1 MNSPVYFL
9 SNNSISSLSGTDC
22 SRCPGDLVIT
32 GPDSCPCHIT
42 AIPEGRAA
50 ADASRGTLTAT
61 VSLVLV
67 LTASISTKNA
77 MPAVMSHRDEL
88 HSLSHS
94 VNGERLPAISSP
106 NLVYTGRRPCRG
118 QRPQGGEK
126 TSCSQYLAAK
136 TKRLSHKEKHKV
148 GVHL

>member
-1 MNSPVYFL
+1 MNSPVYSL
-9 SNNSISSLSGTDC
+9 SNNNISSFSGTNC

-32 GPDSCPCHIT
+32 GSDSCLCHIA
-42 AIPEGRAA
+42 AIPEGRAK
-50 ADASRGTLTAT
+50 ADASRETLTAT
-61 VSLVLV
+61 VSLAVV
-67 LTASISTKNA
+67 LTASISTRNT
-77 MPAVMSHRDEL
+77 MPAVMSHRDKL

-126 TSCSQYLAAK
+126 IACSQHLAGK
-136 TKRLSHKEKHKV
+136 TKRLSHTV
-148 GVHL
+148 GKA